1 MSTIHETAMT
11 PETGLPYTGPY
22 QDLLG
27 YDIARLADGRPVV
40 RMQVEAQHLNQF
52 AIAHG
57 GVALALLDVAGGL
70 AVHARRPEMAGMATV
85 NMNTAFLEVVQ
96 PGLVFGIGRIE
107 RLGGTLAYT
116 AMALHAGA
124 PEGALLATAQGVY
137 RIFAAKSR

>member
-1 MSTIHETAMT
+1 MSTIPDATVT
-11 PETGLPYTGPY
+11 PEAGLPYTGPY

-27 YDIARLADGRPVV
+27 YDMTRLADGRTVV
-40 RMQVEAQHLNQF
+40 RMQVETQHLNQF

-70 AVHARRPEMAGMATV
+70 AVHAQRPEMAGMATV
-85 NMNTAFLEVVQ
+85 SMNTAFLEAVQ
-96 PGLVFGIGRIE
+96 PGLVFGIGRLE

-124 PEGALLATAQGVY
+124 ADGPLLATAQGVY
-137 RIFAAKSR
+137 RIFSAKSR